1 MYTIVVYTL
10 SHLYYSC
17 DVYNCC
23 FTLSHYRLCFKARDP
38 VRSDLIE
45 AMGVEQLNIQVAAVC
60 VYSSRVP
67 DVVKALSEMKLPR
80 PIHVASVAAG
90 FPDGES

>member
-10 SHLYYSC
+10 SHL
-17 DVYNCC
+17 
-23 FTLSHYRLCFKARDP
+23 RLCFKARDP